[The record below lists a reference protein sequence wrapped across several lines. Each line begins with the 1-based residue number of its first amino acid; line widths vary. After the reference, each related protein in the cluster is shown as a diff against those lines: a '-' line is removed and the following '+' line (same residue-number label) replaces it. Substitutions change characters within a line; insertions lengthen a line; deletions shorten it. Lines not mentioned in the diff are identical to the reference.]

1 MTVLLEEFG
10 LEALDDRGE
19 ANHWTSPQPRVKPS
33 MRVLMLVL
41 GTIGEVGV
49 AGGGEDRVVAED
61 LLDLDQIDAGL
72 DEVGG
77 VAVTQAVGRDLFFIP
92 QEAMT

>member
-1 MTVLLEEFG
+1 MDVPP
-10 LEALDDRGE
+10 GE
-19 ANHWTSPQPRVKPS
+19 GEGVHEGVDAIDG
-33 MRVLMLVL
+33 LVL
-41 GTIGEVGV
+41 GAIGEVGV

-77 VAVTQAVGRDLFFIP
+77 VAVTQAVGGDLFFIP